1 MSKLVKTN
9 SKYTVL
15 GLMSGTS
22 LDGLDMA
29 LCDFKKIND
38 KWSYECV
45 KARTIKYP
53 TDILEKLKQATQ
65 LSGEKLSELDVV
77 LGQWYGNTINT
88 FISGVEVKPDFI
100 ASHGHTIFHQPSKK
114 LTWQIGNGWEMLRAS
129 GIPVINDFRSKDVS
143 LGGQGAPLVPIGDQL
158 LFADYDYCINLGGI
172 ANISF
177 DHKGIRI
184 AYDIV
189 PCNMVF
195 NYLAQQKGQNF
206 DSGGEI
212 AKAGNIQQDLLKEL
226 KQWEYLHQSYPKT
239 LGYEQVEAEI
249 MPVLKRSEHNIFDL
263 MATYL
268 EFVALH
274 IAESIK
280 NKGKILITGGGA
292 YNNHLITKLKSLLG
306 SNNTVVI
313 PDKELIDF
321 KEAIIFAFL
330 GVLRVRGEVNCL
342 ASVTGASSDN
352 CGGII
357 YE

>member
-29 LCDFKKIND
+29 LCEFGYEDSH
-38 KWSYECV
+38 WSYECLHTNAVVYKPELV
-45 KARTIKYP
+45 K
-53 TDILEKLKQATQ
+53 KLKNATQ
-65 LSGEKLSELDVV
+65 LTGQGLIELDIS
-77 LGQWYGNTINT
+77 LGEWIGL
-88 FISGVEVKPDFI
+88 EVNNFLKRTNIQPDFI
-100 ASHGHTIFHQPSKK
+100 ANHGHTVFHQPENK
-114 LTWQIGNGWEMLRAS
+114 LTLQIGNGWETLKAT

-158 LFADYDYCINLGGI
+158 LFKEFDYCINLGGI

-177 DHKGIRI
+177 DHQGKRI

-195 NYLAQQKGQNF
+195 NYLAQQMGQGF
-206 DSGGEI
+206 DRGGEI
-212 AKAGNIQQDLLKEL
+212 AKVGNVQPDLLKEL
-226 KQWEYLHQSYPKT
+226 KQWEYLNLSYPKS

-249 MPVLKRSEHNIFDL
+249 MPAFQNTTYSNVDL
-263 MATYL
+263 MATYS
-268 EFVALH
+268 EFVANS
-274 IAESIK
+274 IVESI
-280 NKGKILITGGGA
+280 NGNGKILITGGGA
-292 YNNHLITKLKSLLG
+292 YNDYLITRLKSLLG

-342 ASVTGASSDN
+342 SSVTGASSDN
-352 CGGII
+352 CGGVI